1 MAKLGRDGSGWR
13 SARLP
18 IILLLLYLAALAG
31 LVAWLTL
38 ASSPKPVRIGGIEMR
53 LGQPPAAPPAAEQAA
68 AAKSAAMANSP
79 PAAKTPTTS
88 NGQTR
93 PKAAAPKP
101 AEKPMPEGPKAEA
114 VTPHTAVP
122 PAELSAPKPPA
133 AAPPSVA
140 APAPAPSPAAP
151 TPEPLPPAAPP
162 SPPSTTAAAPP
173 PVLRLPHVA
182 AGPPLGS
189 APDPALLQQSPAG
202 ALPKVGI
209 DGREAWKV
217 YARPFDDKDKR
228 PRIAIVIYGL
238 GISPA
243 ATEAA
248 IQGLPG
254 AISLDFSPYAQDLRN
269 WIAEARAAGHEVLL
283 TAPMEPDDYPAID
296 PGPQALLTSLNQTQN
311 AERLQWILGRATSY
325 VGVMNAIG
333 SRFTASR
340 RQIAPV
346 LRALK
351 SRGLM
356 FLDSHGGGVL
366 GELANQIGVP
376 FAASAFFLDEVAARP
391 AIDQRLA
398 ELERLAHR
406 AGRAIAMGFPYP
418 VTLERVALWA
428 QKVESRGF
436 VLAPV
441 SALATEPASP

>member
-1 MAKLGRDGSGWR
+1 M
-13 SARLP
+13 
-18 IILLLLYLAALAG
+18 LLLLYLAALAG

-38 ASSPKPVRIGGIEMR
+38 ASSPKPIRIGGIELR
-53 LGQPPAAPPAAEQAA
+53 LGHAPAPAPSAKSTAPAKGAEAAGSAAKPAPAAVAPEGP
-68 AAKSAAMANSP
+68 
-79 PAAKTPTTS
+79 
-88 NGQTR
+88 
-93 PKAAAPKP
+93 PKP
-101 AEKPMPEGPKAEA
+101 ATESARPEPATPEPAKPE
-114 VTPHTAVP
+114 
-122 PAELSAPKPPA
+122 APKPPA
-133 AAPPSVA
+133 AAPPPAPPAPKPATA
-140 APAPAPSPAAP
+140 APPASATPAPSPP
-151 TPEPLPPAAPP
+151 PTRTPEATPPAAVPPPPP
-162 SPPSTTAAAPP
+162 SAAAPP
-173 PVLRLPHVA
+173 PQLRLPHLAV
-182 AGPPLGS
+182 GPPLRT
-189 APDPALLQQSPAG
+189 APDPALLQQSPIG
-202 ALPKVGI
+202 PLPKVGN

-228 PRIAIVIYGL
+228 PRIAVVIYGL

-254 AISLDFSPYAQDLRN
+254 AISLAFSPYADDLRN

-333 SRFTASR
+333 SRFAASR
-340 RQIAPV
+340 RQLGPV
-346 LRALK
+346 LQALK

-366 GELANQIGVP
+366 GEVAEQVGVP
-376 FAASAFFLDEVAARP
+376 FAASAFFLDEIAARP
-391 AIDQRLA
+391 AVDQRLA
-398 ELERLAHR
+398 ELERLARR
-406 AGRAIAMGFPYP
+406 AGRAIAMGFAYP

-441 SALATEPASP
+441 SALATRPAAR